1 MLFIIGYS
9 LWARFR
15 RIWHLDVAAPGYCA
29 EDALM

>member
-9 LWARFR
+9 FWARFR
-15 RIWHLDVAAPGYCA
+15 RPWRLDVAAPGDCA